1 MQKFHLVMKRDL
13 ALGKY
18 FPAVVDDQ
26 TAPRYKIYTELFKR
40 PQCYFLLSSFLPS
53 FAPSLFLSF
62 FLFLFGLMKHIARE
76 LEIYILNGYH
86 IIRSVLTMGQILL
99 GIYIR

>member
-1 MQKFHLVMKRDL
+1 MQKFHLIMKRDW

-53 FAPSLFLSF
+53 FLVSF
-62 FLFLFGLMKHIARE
+62 FLFLFGHMKHIARE